1 MGHMHPSIV
10 AGPTTVWTLE
20 GMAGLVAQLAAR
32 PCLMAVGLLESEVG
46 FLCGWLCDL
55 GVHRAG
61 VILLVGGA
69 S

>member
-1 MGHMHPSIV
+1 MV
-10 AGPTTVWTLE
+10 
-20 GMAGLVAQLAAR
+20 
-32 PCLMAVGLLESEVG
+32 VGLLESKVG

-61 VILLVGGA
+61 VSLLVGGA